1 MARAEQ
7 QVHGKGR
14 AQDAGGVQ
22 IKKLM
27 IVMTVMLSAL
37 PSLLIAAKKFKIRG
51 QGEKYRMEEEVI
63 KTLSVLEGQLCLK

>member
-1 MARAEQ
+1 MAHAEQ

-37 PSLLIAAKKFKIRG
+37 PSLLIAAKKFRNTRPGRKIQDGGR
-51 QGEKYRMEEEVI
+51 
-63 KTLSVLEGQLCLK
+63 SH

>member
-37 PSLLIAAKKFKIRG
+37 PSLLIAAKKFKIQG

>member
-51 QGEKYRMEEEVI
+51 TESSQGEGRG
-63 KTLSVLEGQLCLK
+63 SSGFLKRP